1 MSIIISSIDRKEHIM
16 KKNILITMGI
26 TLTLCLSGCQA
37 NTNNAETEALKE
49 QITQLEQQ
57 ITELQENQTPPE
69 NTEVTPPSAD
79 NTPTEETQATPEQP
93 ATSEQPTTQEPS
105 AAEATPAS
113 EQTTPAPSTTQTM
126 EELTSLVNAYADK
139 VNAATPN
146 ASASDSMDQF
156 FTLKQEEKQID
167 DMLDRHEDELEYLYK
182 NNSLTREEYKKL
194 ERDLERLED
203 QLDDAEDQLEYL
215 FGIDD

>member
-1 MSIIISSIDRKEHIM
+1 MHHTSPKH
-16 KKNILITMGI
+16 L
-26 TLTLCLSGCQA
+26 
-37 NTNNAETEALKE
+37 
-49 QITQLEQQ
+49 
-57 ITELQENQTPPE
+57 
-69 NTEVTPPSAD
+69 
-79 NTPTEETQATPEQP
+79 P
-93 ATSEQPTTQEPS
+93 AMPG
-105 AAEATPAS
+105 
-113 EQTTPAPSTTQTM
+113 STTQTM

>member
-1 MSIIISSIDRKEHIM
+1 M

-93 ATSEQPTTQEPS
+93 ATSEQPTPPEQP
-105 AAEATPAS
+105 ATS
-113 EQTTPAPSTTQTM
+113 EQPTTQTM

-156 FTLKQEEKQID
+156 FTLKQEKKQID